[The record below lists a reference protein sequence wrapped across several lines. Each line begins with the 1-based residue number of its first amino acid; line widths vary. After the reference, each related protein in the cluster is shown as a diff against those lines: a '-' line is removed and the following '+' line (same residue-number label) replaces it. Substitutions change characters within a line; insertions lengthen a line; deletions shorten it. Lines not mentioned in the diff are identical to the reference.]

1 MKYIKKEYPC
11 YNLHMIKT
19 DKFKTTNIEVIFERE
34 IKKEDI
40 TITNFLSSILT
51 FTTKKYNTKLK
62 YAKKMESLYAA
73 RLFANSYRLGSNFN
87 VDFNMQI
94 LNDKYAENGLLNESL
109 EFLKEVLFNPNVTDG
124 KFDEV
129 SFNIIKNDESSQIE
143 RFKEDTRRYAT
154 LRCCELTDDKAPF
167 SYNLKGYMEDLN
179 KITSENLYSYYN
191 KFIESSNVDIFII
204 GNIEIEEV
212 EKMIEEKFQFTNKNQ
227 ESKYPL
233 LPTLNNR
240 KKRKEIIETD
250 NTNQSK
256 LAITCRIES
265 MTDKERNYV
274 LNLYNSILGGS
285 TDSKFFKNIREKY
298 SLCYYATTGANKL
311 DNILLISSGI
321 TKENYNK
328 MLILID
334 KEMDDI
340 KKGYITE
347 DELIN
352 AKKYYLSGLEEIED
366 SPNQII
372 ASYYAIDKL
381 KADSIEE
388 RKEKIKDITKE
399 EIVALANKIYI
410 DTVYLLGGDKKC

>member
-11 YNLHMIKT
+11 YNLHIIKT
-19 DKFKTTNIEVIFERE
+19 NKFKTTNIEVIFEQK

-51 FTTKKYNTKLK
+51 FTTKKYNTRLKL
-62 YAKKMESLYAA
+62 AKKMESLYAA
-73 RLFANSYRLGSNFN
+73 RIFTNSYRLGSNLN

-94 LNDKYAENGLLNESL
+94 LNDKYAENGLLDECL
-109 EFLKEVLFNPNVTDG
+109 EVLKEILFNPNVTDG
-124 KFDEV
+124 KFDDV
-129 SFNIIKNDESSQIE
+129 CFNIIKNDEQSQIE

-167 SYNLKGYMEDLN
+167 SYNVKGYLEDLK
-179 KITSENLYSYYN
+179 KITSENLYSFYK
-191 KFIESSNVDIFII
+191 KFMENSSVDIFII
-204 GNIEIEEV
+204 GDIEIEEV
-212 EKMIEEKFQFTNKNQ
+212 ENLVREKFKFTNKNKM
-227 ESKYPL
+227 SRYPV
-233 LPTLNNR
+233 LPPLNHR
-240 KKRKEIIETD
+240 KQRKEIIEND

-256 LAITCRIES
+256 LAITCRAEG

-321 TKENYNK
+321 TKDNYNK

-334 KEMDDI
+334 KEMDDM
-340 KKGYITE
+340 KKGNITE
-347 DELIN
+347 EEIIN

-381 KADSIEE
+381 KADTIEQ
-388 RKEKIKDITKE
+388 RKEKIKEVTKQ
-399 EIVALANKIYI
+399 EIVTLANKIYI
-410 DTVYLLGGDKKC
+410 DTVYLLGGDKK

>member
-1 MKYIKKEYPC
+1 MKYIKKEYPY

-19 DKFKTTNIEVIFERE
+19 DKFKTTNIEVIFEQE

-73 RLFANSYRLGSNFN
+73 RLFANSYRLGSNLN

-94 LNDKYAENGLLNESL
+94 LNDKYAEKGLLNESL
-109 EFLKEVLFNPNVTDG
+109 DFLKEVLFNPNVTDD

-129 SFNIIKNDESSQIE
+129 SFNIIKNDECSQIE

-179 KITSENLYSYYN
+179 KITGENLYSYYK
-191 KFIESSNVDIFII
+191 KFIENSIVDIFVI

-212 EKMIEEKFQFTNKNQ
+212 EKMIEEKFKFTNKTQ
-227 ESKYPL
+227 KSKYPL
-233 LPTLNNR
+233 LSTLNNR

-256 LAITCRIES
+256 LAVTCRIEN

-340 KKGYITE
+340 KKGNITE

-352 AKKYYLSGLEEIED
+352 AKKFYLSGLEEIED

-372 ASYYAIDKL
+372 ASYYAMDKL

-399 EIVALANKIYI
+399 EIVTLANKIYI